1 MKELID
7 KLKQNPD
14 FLKFEEWAVS
24 EIEKLDSVSG
34 LDQMS
39 NKRAGEEAKVRI
51 LAKNKIIAILA
62 PFINYS
68 SKKAI
73 SEDQK
78 KEAADRFRL

>member
-14 FLKFEEWAVS
+14 FLKFEEWAVN
-24 EIEKLDSVSG
+24 EIEKLDSVAG

-39 NKRAGEEAKVRI
+39 NELAGEEAKVRI

-62 PFINYS
+62 PFINYAG
-68 SKKAI
+68 KKEI
-73 SEDQK
+73 SEDQR
-78 KEAADRFRL
+78 KEATERFRL